1 MCKFRSQDRLHSP
14 TMGLPPLALWHHVG
28 VTIGI
33 TLDKN
38 GSFIDPSGTES
49 PHVQIW
55 LETMQVQV
63 VDQTTHP
70 PKCHSF
76 VVSSSPPAR
85 RREKRK
91 KGKVLHLFR
100 CCLHTHIFPITKT
113 VYKLLTWRNPQET
126 KVFFSILG
134 SWTPQTSAAAR
145 PGAAHR
151 AGLVGC
157 RGGSPRAPVDDRCPW
172 PARSSN
178 VAGIFPKIR
187 KPFFYPEKSWLL
199 MIHW

>member
-1 MCKFRSQDRLHSP
+1 MLL
-14 TMGLPPLALWHHVG
+14 T
-28 VTIGI
+28 
-33 TLDKN
+33 
-38 GSFIDPSGTES
+38 
-49 PHVQIW
+49 
-55 LETMQVQV
+55 
-63 VDQTTHP
+63 
-70 PKCHSF
+70 
-76 VVSSSPPAR
+76 
-85 RREKRK
+85 
-91 KGKVLHLFR
+91 
-100 CCLHTHIFPITKT
+100 HTHIFPITKT

-178 VAGIFPKIR
+178 VAGILPKIR
-187 KPFFYPEKSWLL
+187 KRFFFYPEKSWLL
-199 MIHW
+199 MIHWFFFGGNAFEQIWVCQKINNNDNNEWYVYFYEHQRTSVWVCLNIGCPLV